1 MGKSLEANGLELD
14 SKLKDATSKLTL
26 KELDIS
32 KARLKAADISL
43 NLGREIELL
52 KQKLDINDAKV
63 VSLDTDLVKAR
74 AECELLIKELDKAK
88 HKKTEEVSSKVIKEK
103 KKINDATVKQKH
115 VRSERTTAKKLKT
128 KIEEKLQLAYTDE
141 AEPSTEKKNKEKDPV
156 KIVAKKKS
164 PSPNKEATKVQ
175 TEELPTAEAPLKKE
189 TIVKKKVVTK
199 VKKTSKDLQ
208 KASATNDTTPEI
220 KMESDAESPLKKKS
234 SVKETMVTK
243 VKKTPKDLQKV
254 SATNDTTPEIKMES
268 DASKVLPKET
278 PEKID
283 YTTLSKS
290 ALSRKTVK
298 ELREYLESK
307 GLSITEDSGKPLKKN
322 GLLEAVHSL

>member
-43 NLGREIELL
+43 NLGREIDLL

-63 VSLDTDLVKAR
+63 VSLDTALVKAS

-175 TEELPTAEAPLKKE
+175 TEELPTAEAPL
-189 TIVKKKVVTK
+189 
-199 VKKTSKDLQ
+199 
-208 KASATNDTTPEI
+208 N
-220 KMESDAESPLKKKS
+220 
-234 SVKETMVTK
+234 KETMVTK

>member
-1 MGKSLEANGLELD
+1 MK
-14 SKLKDATSKLTL
+14 
-26 KELDIS
+26 
-32 KARLKAADISL
+32 L
-43 NLGREIELL
+43 NLPR
-52 KQKLDINDAKV
+52 
-63 VSLDTDLVKAR
+63 R
-74 AECELLIKELDKAK
+74 
-88 HKKTEEVSSKVIKEK
+88 
-103 KKINDATVKQKH
+103 KKI
-115 VRSERTTAKKLKT
+115 
-128 KIEEKLQLAYTDE
+128 
-141 AEPSTEKKNKEKDPV
+141 KEKDPV

-175 TEELPTAEAPLKKE
+175 TEELPTAEAPLKRE
-189 TIVKKKVVTK
+189 TSVKKKVVTK

-220 KMESDAESPLKKKS
+220 KMERDAESPLKKKS

-243 VKKTPKDLQKV
+243 VKKISKDVQKA

-283 YTTLSKS
+283 FTTLSKS

-298 ELREYLESK
+298 ELKEFLESK

-322 GLLEAVHSL
+322 GLLEAVRSL